1 MISNSTERFEVLIIV
16 INDGYLDRIGQ
27 QPTKWPSAREK
38 RRWDGMNTKQHM
50 GIFFSAVWL
59 IGAFLFALRSGD
71 IHGFMSF
78 FTLFGVVP
86 LTVGWSIWWI
96 FRHGR
101 PPGTASK

>member
-1 MISNSTERFEVLIIV
+1 MVTSTGLGSRH
-16 INDGYLDRIGQ
+16 RSGQ
-27 QPTKWPSAREK
+27 AQAKSVGGTA
-38 RRWDGMNTKQHM
+38 MNTKQHI
-50 GIFFSAVWL
+50 GIVFSAVWL

>member
-1 MISNSTERFEVLIIV
+1 MVTSTGLGSSHRS
-16 INDGYLDRIGQ
+16 GQ
-27 QPTKWPSAREK
+27 AQEK
-38 RRWDGMNTKQHM
+38 SVGAMAMNTKQRV
-50 GIFFSAVWL
+50 GIVFSAVWL
-59 IGAFLFALRSGD
+59 IGAFLFALRSRD